1 MLFSMASNLLV
12 IKTKTKMLFS
22 MASNLL
28 VIKTK
33 TKIDAAL
40 AH

>member
-1 MLFSMASNLLV
+1 MAALV
-12 IKTKTKMLFS
+12 HKKTKLKWS

-33 TKIDAAL
+33 TKIDAKTF
-40 AH
+40 